1 MKALAALVPYVARI
15 ESLDVEYSQYSTYP
29 LSPPAFQALL
39 RSNLEFPALQ
49 TLRLKGPHRH
59 LIPRLLLKTP
69 RLRILDL
76 EYFDPEDLDTLLPLS
91 LENIRLH
98 QVDVEGVETLFISS
112 PDVRGC
118 GALCC
123 SHATVATS
131 RKMRF
136 PASQLIALALRELE
150 VGWMNSADVARILN
164 TCFSDV
170 VLHTLAAWSLV
181 VFEASDPRTFE
192 VRDEG
197 GRIRRFQGVSIGPVH
212 MAAHEVWEQLSSR
225 HNLHKTVRELR
236 IRYWDDYVDIFER
249 CPPQHD
255 GITLVVGADSDF
267 SVDFA
272 APDDSSRSDYQQYM
286 SKTMRIAGLTKVE
299 IYGPDA
305 YLRVATIMHVLAH
318 IEPPTRQVEVCV
330 GNRKLVGREDIGEDV
345 FDVLQTALLESCW
358 TICSQCLIRCAH

>member
-1 MKALAALVPYVARI
+1 
-15 ESLDVEYSQYSTYP
+15 
-29 LSPPAFQALL
+29 
-39 RSNLEFPALQ
+39 
-49 TLRLKGPHRH
+49 
-59 LIPRLLLKTP
+59 
-69 RLRILDL
+69 
-76 EYFDPEDLDTLLPLS
+76 
-91 LENIRLH
+91 
-98 QVDVEGVETLFISS
+98 
-112 PDVRGC
+112 
-118 GALCC
+118 
-123 SHATVATS
+123 
-131 RKMRF
+131 
-136 PASQLIALALRELE
+136 
-150 VGWMNSADVARILN
+150 
-164 TCFSDV
+164 
-170 VLHTLAAWSLV
+170 
-181 VFEASDPRTFE
+181 

-197 GRIRRFQGVSIGPVH
+197 GRIRRFQGVSIGPVR

-236 IRYWDDYVDIFER
+236 IRYWDDCVDIFER